1 MKNTVKNLL
10 HTLGIYETTR
20 KVITKIYYPYKNYRI
35 RTKASKILE
44 KMQRV
49 FETRGEEY
57 WLDYGTLLGFVR
69 EGRIIKGDLD
79 LDFGV
84 LSQVSFE
91 DELKKEQIYLT
102 QRVTVEGVVAAEQY
116 RYEDIGFDVFYYRK
130 IADDKIA
137 TNVWLALDCSI
148 PQKVVYEQGGG
159 ELGETVFSSFTTKE
173 IVFYGVPFRVP
184 EDSDRYLQ
192 EHFGEDYMIPNPNFT
207 HRDEKNRIAIKKEFE
222 MVFYG

>member
-1 MKNTVKNLL
+1 MKNVIKTILYKFGVYNLARN
-10 HTLGIYETTR
+10 TIA
-20 KVITKIYYPYKNYRI
+20 KFYYPYKNYRI

-49 FETRGEEY
+49 FEARGEEY

-102 QRVTVEGVVAAEQY
+102 QRVTVKGVVAAEQY

-137 TNVWLALDCSI
+137 TNVWLALDYSI

-159 ELGETVFSSFTTKE
+159 ELGETVFSSFATKE
-173 IVFYGVPFRVP
+173 ILFYGVPFRVP
-184 EDSDRYLQ
+184 EDSDRYLR
-192 EHFGEDYMIPNPNFT
+192 EHFGDDYMIPDPDFT
-207 HRDEKNRIAIKKEFE
+207 HKDEKNRNAVDKEFE